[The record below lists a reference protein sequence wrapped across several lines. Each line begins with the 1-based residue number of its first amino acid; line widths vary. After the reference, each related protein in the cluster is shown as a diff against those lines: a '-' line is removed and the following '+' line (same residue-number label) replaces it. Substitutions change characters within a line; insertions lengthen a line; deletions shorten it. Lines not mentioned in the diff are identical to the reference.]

1 MRFWLYKKVEV
12 HFAYE
17 EKFTY
22 HFVEVLFLWWK
33 LCHKFTVSQSRKN
46 SISIYTHKINSYVV
60 YLFFAMEKF
69 SYLFLKSSL
78 FLG

>member
-22 HFVEVLFLWWK
+22 HFVEVLFLWW
-33 LCHKFTVSQSRKN
+33 
-46 SISIYTHKINSYVV
+46 
-60 YLFFAMEKF
+60 
-69 SYLFLKSSL
+69 
-78 FLG
+78 